1 MVAIAVG
8 SIVSY
13 QGRCWLVT
21 RAAGAWLHIITALG
35 PSTYKGV
42 DVPSSQVSF
51 DLRSS
56 ESGQAEMFCPFKRNQ
71 VQSYV
76 SK

>member
-1 MVAIAVG
+1 MNPIVAGA
-8 SIVSY
+8 IVSY

-21 RAAGAWLHIITALG
+21 RAAGAWLHLITATG
-35 PSTYKGV
+35 PNNYRGI
-42 DVPSSQVSF
+42 DLPRSQVSI

-56 ESGQAEMFCPFKRNQ
+56 EAGHTEMFCPFKRNS
-71 VQSYV
+71 VQSYA